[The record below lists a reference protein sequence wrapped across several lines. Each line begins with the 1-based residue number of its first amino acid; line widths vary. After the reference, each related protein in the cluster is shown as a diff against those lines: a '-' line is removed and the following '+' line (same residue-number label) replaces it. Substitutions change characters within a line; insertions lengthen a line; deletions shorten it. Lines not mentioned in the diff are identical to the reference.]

1 MKIFVVDS
9 GLNLFGD
16 PIDEA
21 PQRRKA
27 SDDDKRKRRWEN
39 GFQRWSNKS
48 FADGYTHY
56 GSCGYGRICD
66 FCTDADR
73 GRPCVR
79 ALNDMC
85 REKGLKVDYESTG
98 YEEAFDGELQRET
111 SWKI

>member
-1 MKIFVVDS
+1 MDELK
-9 GLNLFGD
+9 NLFGE

-21 PQRRKA
+21 QHHPKA
-27 SDDDKRKRRWEN
+27 TDFDKLKRRWED
-39 GFQRWSNKS
+39 GFQRFSNKS

-66 FCTDADR
+66 FCTDSDR

-79 ALNDMC
+79 ALNEMC
-85 REKGLKVDYESTG
+85 REKGLKVDYESTS

-111 SWKI
+111 AWKI